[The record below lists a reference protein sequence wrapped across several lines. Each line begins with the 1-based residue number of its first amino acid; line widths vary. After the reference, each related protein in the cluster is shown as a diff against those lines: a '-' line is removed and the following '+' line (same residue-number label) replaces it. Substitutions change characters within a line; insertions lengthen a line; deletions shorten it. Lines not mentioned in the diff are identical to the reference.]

1 MTTLLVARH
10 GETDWNRDRRWLG
23 QTDRPLTS
31 LGREQAH
38 GLERQLEGVAIDAAY
53 ASDLSRAL
61 NTARIALTGRGVGV
75 TPVRELR
82 ERFLGAWEGLLD
94 DEIPTRF
101 PEQFASWKKGVGFGA
116 ADAEPYVALAR
127 RVESAVRKI
136 ATDHASQTV
145 LVVAHAGP
153 CRVLTAMAA
162 GIDYV
167 GYRGSIPEPPH
178 AVAVRYEMTDGKLK
192 RVG

>member
-10 GETDWNRDRRWLG
+10 GQTDWNRDHRWLG
-23 QTDRPLTS
+23 QTDRPLTAV
-31 LGREQAH
+31 GREQARE
-38 GLERQLEGVAIDAAY
+38 LRTQLEAVPIDAAY

-61 NTARIALTGRGVGV
+61 NTARIAMTGRGVGV
-75 TPVRELR
+75 KPVRELR
-82 ERFLGAWEGLLD
+82 ERFLGSWEGLLD
-94 DEIPTRF
+94 TEIPERF
-101 PEQFASWKKGVGFGA
+101 PEAFASWKSGVGFGA
-116 ADAEPYVALAR
+116 PDAEPFVSLAK

-153 CRVLTAMAA
+153 CRVLYAMAA
-162 GIDYV
+162 GLDFV
-167 GYRGSIPEPPH
+167 GYRQSIPEPPH

-192 RVG
+192 RAE